1 VPIVVTEATKLAVPL
16 EGLGI
21 PAALV
26 TATLDVVSR
35 NALWRGDLAFSD
47 AVLGAPPLR
56 RLIAAAV
63 TGGTARRIGVEVEG
77 RHVDVGVGPAGAE
90 NLAVVA
96 VVGAGGPDA
105 LGAHDPLTG
114 MLNADGFAAVLTP
127 HLRPLE
133 AQVPVLLIDLDGFF
147 PANAVWGRPVGD
159 RLVAAAVSRIRQ
171 VFGRAD
177 VFARVGP
184 DHFVVA
190 CPSRALDDACAAAR
204 ELIALLDEPFDLDG
218 RSVRIGCHVGVA
230 VGHPGDDPIGVVR
243 RAHVAFVRTLTS
255 GARLRVYDPEMHSS
269 VVDEMLR
276 YQELRSALTERRQL
290 RVFYQPQIALPT
302 GRIVGVEALIRWDH
316 PSRGLLTAAEFLPDA
331 ARFGLIQ
338 DIDAWVMQ
346 QACGQLRRWRDTVP
360 SARDL
365 VVAVNVTADELVRAD
380 GVGRIRLAL
389 EQHRLPADAL
399 EIELTEDS
407 ILGDLDQLATR
418 VETLRRGGVRVAI
431 DDVGSGYASLLSL
444 SRLPVDT
451 LKIEGAFIQ
460 GLGTDPTSSAI
471 VTAIISI
478 ARTLDATTVAEGVE
492 TRVQLDAV
500 VALGADRV
508 QGHYLTHALSA
519 LEVGQLLAD
528 PDASGTPILGHHE
541 PDA

>member
-1 VPIVVTEATKLAVPL
+1 MPVVVAEATRLAAPL

-26 TATLDVVSR
+26 TPALEVVSR

-47 AVLGAPPLR
+47 AVLRNPSLRVLINAAGA
-56 RLIAAAV
+56 A
-63 TGGTARRIGVEVEG
+63 GTSRRIGVEVDG
-77 RHVDVGVGPAGAE
+77 RHVDVSVGPVDGE
-90 NLAVVA
+90 SVVVVA
-96 VVGAGGPDA
+96 IVGAGGPDA

-127 HLRPLE
+127 YLRSLE

-190 CPSRALDDACAAAR
+190 CPSRGIDDACSTAR

-218 RSVRIGCHVGVA
+218 QSVRIGCHVGVA
-230 VGHPGDDPIGVVR
+230 IGHPGDDPIGVVR
-243 RAHVAFVRTLTS
+243 RAHVAFVRTLMS
-255 GARLRVYDPEMHSS
+255 GARLRVYDPEMHTS
-269 VVDEMLR
+269 VVDEMLL
-276 YQELRSALTERRQL
+276 YQELRRALTDRQQL
-290 RVFYQPQIALPT
+290 RVFYQPQIAVPS
-302 GRIVGVEALIRWDH
+302 GHIVGVEALVRWEH
-316 PSRGLLTAAEFLPDA
+316 PTRGLLAAAQFVPDA
-331 ARFGLIQ
+331 ARFGLLQ
-338 DIDAWVMQ
+338 DLDAWVMQ
-346 QACGQLRRWRDTVP
+346 QACGQLRRWRDSIP
-360 SARDL
+360 NARDL
-365 VVAVNVTADELVRAD
+365 VVAVNVTADEIVRAD
-380 GVGRIRLAL
+380 GVDRIHQTL
-389 EQHRLPADAL
+389 EQHNLPAAAL

-407 ILGDLDQLATR
+407 ILGDLDHLAAR
-418 VETLRRGGVRVAI
+418 VGTLRSSGVRVAI

-460 GLGTDPTSSAI
+460 GLGKDPTSSAI
-471 VTAIISI
+471 VTAIIAI
-478 ARTLDATTVAEGVE
+478 AHTIDATTVAEGVE
-492 TRVQLDAV
+492 TQAQLDAV
-500 VALGADRV
+500 IALGADRV
-508 QGHYLTHALSA
+508 QGHYLTTALSA
-519 LEVGQLLAD
+519 LQAGHLLAD
-528 PDASGTPILGHHE
+528 SGPSGAPLLPHGE
-541 PDA
+541 RDR

>member
-1 VPIVVTEATKLAVPL
+1 MPIVVTEATKLAVPL

-26 TATLDVVSR
+26 TPTLDIVAR

-47 AVLGAPPLR
+47 AVLRAPTLR
-56 RLIAAAV
+56 ALIAAAA
-63 TGGTARRIGVEVEG
+63 TAGTSRRIGVEVEG
-77 RHVDVGVGPAGAE
+77 RHVDVSVGPVGGE
-90 NLAVVA
+90 SLVVVA

-105 LGAHDPLTG
+105 LGARDPLTG

-127 HLRPLE
+127 YLRSLE

-147 PANAVWGRPVGD
+147 FANAVWGRPVGD

-190 CPSRALDDACAAAR
+190 CPSRTVDDACSTAR

-218 RSVRIGCHVGVA
+218 QSVRIGCHVGVA
-230 VGHPGDDPIGVVR
+230 IGHPGDDPIGVVR
-243 RAHVAFVRTLTS
+243 RAHVAFVRTLMS
-255 GARLRVYDPEMHSS
+255 GTRVRVYDPEMHTS
-269 VVDEMLR
+269 VVDEMLL
-276 YQELRSALTERRQL
+276 YQELRRALTERQQL

-302 GRIVGVEALIRWDH
+302 GRIVGVEALVRWEH
-316 PSRGLLTAAEFLPDA
+316 PTRGLLTAAQFLPDA
-331 ARFGLIQ
+331 ARFGLLQ
-338 DIDAWVMQ
+338 DLDAWVMQ
-346 QACGQLRRWRDTVP
+346 QACSQLRRWRDTVP

-380 GVGRIRLAL
+380 GVERIRQAIR
-389 EQHRLPADAL
+389 HHNLPAEAL

-418 VETLRRGGVRVAI
+418 VDTLRRCGVRVAI
-431 DDVGSGYASLLSL
+431 DDFGSGYASLLSL

-451 LKIEGAFIQ
+451 LKIEGAFIR
-460 GLGTDPTSSAI
+460 GLGKDPTSSAI
-471 VTAIISI
+471 VTAIIAI
-478 ARTLDATTVAEGVE
+478 ARTIDATTVAEGVE
-492 TRVQLDAV
+492 TRAQLDAV

-528 PDASGTPILGHHE
+528 PGASGAPLLLHRE
-541 PDA
+541 PD